1 MQLTLVLGTALQ
13 QVLAVAIGRRPW
25 EGYLTSCMLT
35 YMGTVRIVEGLSEE
49 ITE

>member
-13 QVLAVAIGRRPW
+13 QVTGGSYRQETLGRVP
-25 EGYLTSCMLT
+25 YQL
-35 YMGTVRIVEGLSEE
+35 YGTVRIVEGLSEE